1 MQKIHLTHE
10 QVAGGVHK
18 LRADILTHLAPAGT
32 NNYLKPFKVWGVP
45 RGGIYVA
52 YLLAGY
58 TNFSLANSPEE
69 ADVIVDDI
77 VDSGNTRSAYVTK
90 YNKPFY
96 GLVDKFDKTTIY
108 DGWVVFPW
116 ETNNKQ
122 ETAET
127 VEENVVR
134 ILQFIGEDTKRGG
147 LLETPKRVTKA
158 WQEWTSGYSVDIAAL
173 FKTFEDGAE
182 SCDEM
187 VTRLSIPFYSHCE
200 HHMAAV
206 FGVAHV
212 AYIPDG
218 KVVGLSKLDRV
229 VDAFARRL
237 QVQERMTNQIADAIM
252 EHLSPRGVGVQI
264 VARHLCVESRGVRHA
279 DSTTVTTALRGVFKG
294 GAVKQEFL
302 TLIPK

>member
-10 QVAGGVHK
+10 QAAGMVHK
-18 LRADILTHLAPAGT
+18 MRADILTHLAPAGT

-45 RGGIYVA
+45 RGGTYVA

-58 TNFSLANSPEE
+58 TNFCLANSPEE

-96 GLVDKFDKTTIY
+96 GLVDKFSKEY
-108 DGWVVFPW
+108 DLGGWVVFPW
-116 ETNNKQ
+116 EVSDRQ
-122 ETAET
+122 ETPET
-127 VEENVVR
+127 VEDNVVR
-134 ILQFIGEDTKRGG
+134 LLQFIGEDVNRGG
-147 LLETPKRVTKA
+147 LKDTPKRVTKA
-158 WQEWTSGYSVDIAAL
+158 WQEWTSGYVVDIAAL
-173 FKTFEDGAE
+173 FKVFEDGAE

-187 VTRLSIPFYSHCE
+187 VTRLSIPLYSHCE
-200 HHMAAV
+200 HHLAAII
-206 FGVAHV
+206 GVAHV

-237 QVQERMTNQIADAIM
+237 QVQERLTNQIADAIM
-252 EHLSPRGVGVQI
+252 EHLKPKGVGVQV

-279 DSTTVTTALRGVFKG
+279 NSTTVTTALRGVYKNPE
-294 GAVKQEFL
+294 VKQEFFNL
-302 TLIPK
+302 LPK

>member
-1 MQKIHLTHE
+1 MK
-10 QVAGGVHK
+10 K
-18 LRADILTHLAPAGT
+18 THLSHSQVVSLVHRLRGEITVALGQSGKESYLAPV
-32 NNYLKPFKVWGVP
+32 KVWGVP
-45 RGGIYVA
+45 RGGTCVA
-52 YLLAGY
+52 YLLTAY
-58 TNFSLANSPEE
+58 SNFQVVDTPQE
-69 ADVIVDDI
+69 ADIVVDDI
-77 VDSGNTRSAYVTK
+77 VDSGKTRTHYVTT
-90 YNKPFY
+90 YGKPFFAI
-96 GLVDKFDKTTIY
+96 VDKFDKTTIY

-116 ETNNKQ
+116 ETNDKQ

-158 WQEWTSGYSVDIAAL
+158 WQEWTSGYSVDIAGL

-279 DSTTVTTALRGVFKG
+279 DSTTVTTALRGVFKD